1 MKPLLVLGS
10 SNIDHIAQM
19 AAFPQAGET
28 LHGERYHRAYGG
40 KGANQAVAAAKSG
53 APTHFI
59 SAFGDDSAGGELRA
73 HLESLHIDCGGS
85 KTVAHSTGMA
95 MIWLNRAGENSI
107 VVIAGANAAL
117 DAAHVEAEQA
127 RIAAAGLLL
136 LQLETPLEGVIR
148 AAAIARAHGVR
159 TILNPA
165 PAAALP
171 PELLA
176 NLDLITPN
184 ETEAERLTGIAVQD
198 ENSAARAAA
207 NLHAQG
213 VPTVLITLGSRIWQ
227 NQSPATVLIT
237 LGSRGVYASADGH
250 GTLYPAYRVQ
260 PVDTTAAGDTFN
272 GALAAALLRGE
283 PLARAIAWGQAA
295 AALSVQTLGAQPSIP
310 DAAATTAFLQDHS

>member
-85 KTVAHSTGMA
+85 KTVADSTGMA

-213 VPTVLITLGSRIWQ
+213 VPTVLITLGSR
-227 NQSPATVLIT
+227 
-237 LGSRGVYASADGH
+237 GVYASVDGH

-272 GALAAALLRGE
+272 GALAAALLHGE

>member
-28 LHGERYHRAYGG
+28 LHGDHYHRAFGG
-40 KGANQAVAAAKSG
+40 KGANQAVAAVRSG

-59 SAFGDDSAGGELRA
+59 SAFGNDNAGEELRT
-73 HLESLHIDCGGS
+73 HLEALGIDCGGS
-85 KTVAHSTGMA
+85 KTVATSTGMA
-95 MIWLNRAGENSI
+95 MIWLNHAGENRI
-107 VVIAGANAAL
+107 VVIAGANARL
-117 DAAHVEAEQA
+117 DAAHVAREQA
-127 RIAAAGLLL
+127 RIAAAGILL

-165 PAAALP
+165 PAAELP

-184 ETEAERLTGIAVQD
+184 ETEAERLTGIAVAD
-198 ENSAARAAA
+198 ETGAARAAA
-207 NLHAQG
+207 ALHAQG
-213 VPTVLITLGSRIWQ
+213 VPTVLITLGSR
-227 NQSPATVLIT
+227 
-237 LGSRGVYASADGH
+237 GVYASDNGD

-272 GALAAALLRGE
+272 GALAVALLRGE

-295 AALSVQTLGAQPSIP
+295 AALSVQTLGAQSSIP

>member
-1 MKPLLVLGS
+1 M
-10 SNIDHIAQM
+10 
-19 AAFPQAGET
+19 
-28 LHGERYHRAYGG
+28 
-40 KGANQAVAAAKSG
+40 
-53 APTHFI
+53 
-59 SAFGDDSAGGELRA
+59 
-73 HLESLHIDCGGS
+73 
-85 KTVAHSTGMA
+85 
-95 MIWLNRAGENSI
+95 
-107 VVIAGANAAL
+107 
-117 DAAHVEAEQA
+117 
-127 RIAAAGLLL
+127 
-136 LQLETPLEGVIR
+136 
-148 AAAIARAHGVR
+148 R

-213 VPTVLITLGSRIWQ
+213 VP
-227 NQSPATVLIT
+227 TVLIT

>member
-85 KTVAHSTGMA
+85 KTVADSTGMA

-148 AAAIARAHGVR
+148 AVAIARAHGVR

-213 VPTVLITLGSRIWQ
+213 VPTVLI
-227 NQSPATVLIT
+227 P

-250 GTLYPAYRVQ
+250 GTLYPASLSI
-260 PVDTTAAGDTFN
+260 PP
-272 GALAAALLRGE
+272 
-283 PLARAIAWGQAA
+283 PLATPSTAHLPRRYCAANRSRAPSPGDRPPPRFPYKNSARNPPSRTAPPLPPSYNSTPNVSLKNA
-295 AALSVQTLGAQPSIP
+295 SYNARHRKQTRRR
-310 DAAATTAFLQDHS
+310 

>member
-40 KGANQAVAAAKSG
+40 KGAHQAVAAAKSG

-59 SAFGDDSAGGELRA
+59 SAFGDDSAGSELRA

-85 KTVAHSTGMA
+85 KTVADSTGMA

-117 DAAHVEAEQA
+117 DAAHVEREQA

-148 AAAIARAHGVR
+148 AVAIARAHGVR

-171 PELLA
+171 PELL
-176 NLDLITPN
+176 
-184 ETEAERLTGIAVQD
+184 AERLTGIAVQD

-213 VPTVLITLGSRIWQ
+213 VP
-227 NQSPATVLIT
+227 TVLIT

-310 DAAATTAFLQDHS
+310 DAAATTVFLQDHS

>member
-85 KTVAHSTGMA
+85 KTVADSTGMA

-117 DAAHVEAEQA
+117 DAAHVEREQA

-184 ETEAERLTGIAVQD
+184 ETEAERL
-198 ENSAARAAA
+198 AARAAA

-213 VPTVLITLGSRIWQ
+213 VPTVLITLGSR
-227 NQSPATVLIT
+227 
-237 LGSRGVYASADGH
+237 GVYASAEGH

-310 DAAATTAFLQDHS
+310 DAAATAAFLQDHS

>member
-85 KTVAHSTGMA
+85 KTVADSTGMA

-176 NLDLITPN
+176 NLDLIKTN
-184 ETEAERLTGIAVQD
+184 ET
-198 ENSAARAAA
+198 
-207 NLHAQG
+207 
-213 VPTVLITLGSRIWQ
+213 
-227 NQSPATVLIT
+227 
-237 LGSRGVYASADGH
+237 
-250 GTLYPAYRVQ
+250 
-260 PVDTTAAGDTFN
+260 
-272 GALAAALLRGE
+272 
-283 PLARAIAWGQAA
+283 
-295 AALSVQTLGAQPSIP
+295 
-310 DAAATTAFLQDHS
+310 